1 MATTTDFAEGA
12 HDIRAPLQR
21 PRARLQLPRPLAD
34 AAPAV
39 IVGLVFLSVWESL
52 VRALDVPAYI
62 VPAPS
67 IVVQSFADDWQS
79 LLLSLWF
86 TAKIT
91 IAAFGFAVLGGVLLG
106 ILFTMSRAVERT
118 LWPYAVALQVTP
130 VVSIAPLVIIWVGY
144 ERLWLALLILSW
156 LVAFFPMLANTV
168 VGLRS
173 ADRGLINLMRLQK
186 ASRWQILW
194 HVRLP
199 SALPY
204 MLAGVRISSG
214 LALIGAVVAEFV
226 AGSGSATGIAWRIVE
241 SGNMLDIPRS
251 FACIFL
257 LCAFGLLI
265 WQAASRVQWALLHKW
280 HESELKEETA

>member
-1 MATTTDFAEGA
+1 MTTVAEFEDDAARGEHVA
-12 HDIRAPLQR
+12 APPRKR
-21 PRARLQLPRPLAD
+21 PRVPRRIAD
-34 AAPAV
+34 AAPPV
-39 IVGLVFLSVWESL
+39 LVGVATLAAWEWA
-52 VRALDVPAYI
+52 VRAWQVPPYI
-62 VPAPS
+62 VPAPTA
-67 IVVQSFADDWQS
+67 VMESFLANWQS

-91 IAAFGFAVLGGVLLG
+91 VAAFLLAVLGGVALG
-106 ILFTMSRAVERT
+106 VVFTLSRGVERT

-168 VGLRS
+168 LGLRS
-173 ADRGLINLMRLQK
+173 ADRGLINLMRLYK
-186 ASRWQILW
+186 TSRWQVLW

-199 SALPY
+199 AALPY

-241 SGNMLDIPRS
+241 SGNMLDIPRT

-257 LCAFGLLI
+257 LCGFGLLI
-265 WQAASRVQWALLHKW
+265 WQAASRLQWALLHRW
-280 HESELKEETA
+280 HESEVKEEGA

>member
-1 MATTTDFAEGA
+1 MTGVAEIDVADGARAATHRSTS
-12 HDIRAPLQR
+12 RR
-21 PRARLQLPRPLAD
+21 PRLPRRLVE
-34 AAPAV
+34 AAPPVLVGIASLAAWEWAV
-39 IVGLVFLSVWESL
+39 QASGI
-52 VRALDVPAYI
+52 PPYI
-62 VPAPS
+62 VPAPTA
-67 IVVQSFADDWQS
+67 VVASFAADWQS

-91 IAAFGFAVLGGVLLG
+91 IAAFAMAVIGGVALG
-106 ILFTMSRAVERT
+106 IVFTLSRAVERT

-168 VGLRS
+168 LGLRS
-173 ADRGLINLMRLQK
+173 ADRGLINLMRLYK
-186 ASRWQILW
+186 TSRWQLLW

-199 SALPY
+199 AALPY

-241 SGNMLDIPRS
+241 SGNMLDIPRT

-257 LCAFGLLI
+257 LCGFGLLI
-265 WQAASRVQWALLHKW
+265 WQAASWVQWALLHRW
-280 HESELKEETA
+280 HESELKEEGA